1 VRILYVSDV
10 YFPRVNGV
18 STSIQ
23 TFRCELE
30 RLGHATTLVAPAYPA
45 AHADDPGILRIPSR
59 AVPLDPEDR
68 AMRWRA
74 LRGTHRRLAC
84 ERFDL
89 VHVQTPFLAHYAGI
103 GFARRF
109 GVPVVA
115 TYHTLFEEYL
125 FHYVPFV
132 PRAVMR
138 AAARRFS
145 RSQCNALDAVVV
157 PSTAMRETL
166 EGYGVATRI
175 EIVPTGIPLPEF
187 SGGDGARF
195 RACHGIA
202 AARPVLVYVGRVAF
216 EKNIGFLLGVLAR
229 VRQSVPEALLVI
241 CGEGPATT
249 HLKREAVRL
258 GLEPS
263 VRFVGYLDRATE
275 LRDCYRAAD
284 ALVFASRTETQG
296 LVLLEAM
303 ALGVPV
309 VSTAVMGT
317 RDVVGPGRGALVA
330 ADDDAEFAAQVVRL
344 LKDPALRARL
354 STEGP
359 EYARTWG
366 AAALARR
373 MEAFYRS
380 VLDRA
385 AVRAADRAIEGA
397 RS

>member
-23 TFRCELE
+23 TFRGELA
-30 RLGHATTLVAPAYPA
+30 RLGHASTLIAPAYPG
-45 AHADDPGILRIPSR
+45 AHADDPGILRIASR
-59 AVPLDPEDR
+59 VVPLDPEDR

-74 LRGTHRRLAC
+74 LRDVSAGLER

-103 GFARRF
+103 GFARRLR
-109 GVPVVA
+109 VPVVA

-132 PRAVMR
+132 PRAAMR

-145 RSQCNALDAVVV
+145 RGQCNALDAVVV
-157 PSTAMRETL
+157 PSTAMRDTL
-166 EGYGVATRI
+166 ARYGVATRI

-195 RACHGIA
+195 RARHGIA
-202 AARPVLVYVGRVAF
+202 AGCPVLLYVGRVAF
-216 EKNIGFLLGVLAR
+216 EKNIGFLLPVLAR
-229 VRQSVPEALLVI
+229 VRRSLPDALLVI
-241 CGEGPATT
+241 CGEGPATAA
-249 HLKREAVRL
+249 LKRAAAQL
-258 GLEPS
+258 GLEGA

-284 ALVFASRTETQG
+284 AFVFASRTETQG

-330 ADDDAEFAAQVVRL
+330 PEDEAQFAAQVVHL
-344 LKDPALRARL
+344 LRDPALRGRL
-354 STEGP
+354 AAEGP

-366 AAALARR
+366 ASALAQR

-380 VLDRA
+380 VLAHAAAPAAGRA
-385 AVRAADRAIEGA
+385 VADT